1 MMLDFALV
9 LWGFFLGVL
18 PLGGLPPG
26 LAMILGAVVLP
37 FLPLAVR
44 PLWML
49 LAIALS
55 ATTLLV
61 PSGEHVLWSVLGFEL
76 SLYYADALSF
86 PFSLVFHIAAAL
98 AVIYSWHVRSRL
110 ELAAGLA
117 YAGAAIAAVH
127 AGDLLT
133 LFIWWELTAITSV
146 FVLLAAG
153 TYAARQASMRY
164 LVVQVASGVLL
175 LGGAGLFYVENG
187 HIVFTRLTLDSG
199 AGWFILLAFGIK
211 AAFPLL
217 NGWLQDAYPK
227 ATPSGA
233 VILSIFTTKLA
244 IYALARGFA
253 GAEIL
258 IWIGG
263 VMAVVPLVF
272 ILLENDLRRVLA
284 FSLNNQL
291 GFMVVAIGVG
301 TPLALNGA
309 VALAFVH
316 ILYKALLFMAVG
328 NVVYHTG
335 TAKLSELGG
344 LYRQLPMTMLCCVIG
359 VLAMMAT
366 PLLGSFVAKTQIMTA
381 LGGGGDG
388 GGGAE
393 FMVAYLMLLLASA
406 AIHGSIKIPYFTFFA
421 RPNQRNLGKTP
432 MGVGIAMGITAVL
445 CVILGVFPQIF
456 YAILPYAKVKNPYD
470 LSHVTG
476 HLQLLAFA
484 LLAFVVLL
492 RLGLYPPHL
501 RETLL
506 NSDWFYRRLA
516 PQYIKPQMAQIL
528 ALGKASDQR
537 LDTAL
542 ARIIAGA
549 RWIADHPVAGPVIP
563 GPAALVQVLVLLLI
577 IAILYVNLL

>member
-9 LWGFFLGVL
+9 LWGFFLGTL

-26 LAMILGAVVLP
+26 LAMILGAVLLP

-61 PSGEHVLWSVLGFEL
+61 PSGEHVLWSVLGFDL

-117 YAGAAIAAVH
+117 YGGAAIAAVH

-187 HIVFTRLTLDSG
+187 HIVFTHLTLDSG

-258 IWIGG
+258 IWIGV

-301 TPLALNGA
+301 THLAINGA

-316 ILYKALLFMAVG
+316 ILYKSLLFMAVG

-359 VLAMMAT
+359 VLAMMAM

-381 LGGGGDG
+381 LGSGSGGI
-388 GGGAE
+388 E
-393 FMVAYLMLLLASA
+393 FMAVYLMLLLASA

-432 MGVGIAMGITAVL
+432 PGVGIAMGITAVL

>member
-1 MMLDFALV
+1 MMFD
-9 LWGFFLGVL
+9 LGL
-18 PLGGLPPG
+18 PLGLPPG
-26 LAMILGAVVLP
+26 WLPPGLVMMLGAVAVP
-37 FLPLAVR
+37 FLPPLAR
-44 PLWML
+44 PIWML

-55 ATTLLV
+55 ATTLLA
-61 PSGEHVLWSVLGFEL
+61 PTGEHVLWSVLGFEL
-76 SLYYADALSF
+76 SLYYVDGLSF
-86 PFSLVFHIAAAL
+86 PFSLVFHLAAAL
-98 AVIYSWHVRSRL
+98 AVIYSWHVQSRL
-110 ELAAGLA
+110 ELTAGLA

-127 AGDLLT
+127 AGDLLS

-153 TYAARQASMRY
+153 TYAARQAAMRY

-175 LGGAGLFYVENG
+175 LGGAGLFYIENG
-187 HIVFTRLTLDSG
+187 HIVFTMLTLDG
-199 AGWFILLAFGIK
+199 WAGWFILLAFGIK

-253 GAEIL
+253 GTEIL
-258 IWIGG
+258 VWIGA
-263 VMAVVPLVF
+263 VMAVFPLIF
-272 ILLENDLRRVLA
+272 ILIENDLRRVLA

-316 ILYKALLFMAVG
+316 ILYKALLFMALG
-328 NVVYHTG
+328 NVLYQTG
-335 TAKLSELGG
+335 TVKASELGG
-344 LYRQLPMTMLCCVIG
+344 LYRHMPLTMLCCIIG
-359 VLAMMAT
+359 VLAMVAA

-381 LGGGGDG
+381 LGDG
-388 GGGAE
+388 AGGAE
-393 FMVAYLMLLLASA
+393 FIGVYMMLLLASA

-421 RPNQRNLGKTP
+421 RPNQRKVGKTP
-432 MGVGIAMGITAVL
+432 LGMGIAMGATAVL
-445 CVILGVFPQIF
+445 CVVFGMFPWLL

-470 LSHVTG
+470 LSHITG
-476 HLQLLAFA
+476 HLQLLLFA
-484 LLAFVVLL
+484 MLAFVVLL
-492 RLGLYPPHL
+492 RLGLYPPHM

-516 PQYIKPQMAQIL
+516 PKRIKLLMVWVL
-528 ALGKASDQR
+528 TLCKASDQR
-537 LDTAL
+537 LGTAL
-542 ARIIAGA
+542 MRIIAGA
-549 RWIADHPVAGPVIP
+549 RWIANHPIAGPVIP

>member
-1 MMLDFALV
+1 MFELLS
-9 LWGFFLGVL
+9 
-18 PLGGLPPG
+18 GGLPPG
-26 LAMILGAVVLP
+26 LAMMLGAVLIP
-37 FLPLAVR
+37 FLPVLAR
-44 PLWML
+44 PIWML
-49 LAIALS
+49 LTIALS
-55 ATTLLV
+55 ATTLLA
-61 PSGEHVLWSVLGFEL
+61 PSGEHILWSVLEFEL
-76 SLYYADALSF
+76 SLHYVDALSF
-86 PFSLVFHIAAAL
+86 PFSLVFHLAAAL

-110 ELAAGLA
+110 ELTAGQT
-117 YAGAAIAAVH
+117 YAGAAIAALH

-133 LFIWWELTAITSV
+133 LFIWWEFTAITSV

-153 TYAARQASMRY
+153 TYAARQAAMRY

-187 HIVFTRLTLDSG
+187 HIVFTAMTLDSG

-258 IWIGG
+258 IWIGA
-263 VMAVVPLVF
+263 VMAVAPLLF
-272 ILLENDLRRVLA
+272 ILIENDLRRVLA

-301 TPLALNGA
+301 TPLAVNGA

-328 NVVYHTG
+328 NVVHQTG
-335 TAKLSELGG
+335 TAKISELGG
-344 LYRQLPMTMLCCVIG
+344 LYRYMPLTMLCCIIG
-359 VLAMMAT
+359 VLAMVAA

-381 LGGGGDG
+381 LGSG
-388 GGGAE
+388 GGGSGGGA
-393 FMVAYLMLLLASA
+393 FMGAYMMLLLASA

-421 RPNQRNLGKTP
+421 RPNQRKIGKTP
-432 MGVGIAMGITAVL
+432 LGMGIAMGVTAVL
-445 CVILGVFPQIF
+445 CVVLGVFPWLL
-456 YAILPYAKVKNPYD
+456 YAILPYGKVKNPYD
-470 LSHVTG
+470 LSHITG
-476 HLQLLAFA
+476 HLQLLLFA

-492 RLGLYPPHL
+492 RLGLYPPNL
-501 RETLL
+501 RATLL

-516 PQYIKPQMAQIL
+516 AKHIKPLMAWVL
-528 ALGKASDQR
+528 TLGKASDKR
-537 LDTAL
+537 LDAAL
-542 ARIIAGA
+542 ARLIAGA

-577 IAILYVNLL
+577 IAMLYVNLL

>member
-1 MMLDFALV
+1 MLDFALV
-9 LWGFFLGVL
+9 LWGFFLGTL

-26 LAMILGAVVLP
+26 LAMILGAVLLP

-61 PSGEHVLWSVLGFEL
+61 PSGEHVLWSVLGFDL

-117 YAGAAIAAVH
+117 YGGAAIAAVH

-187 HIVFTRLTLDSG
+187 HIVFTHLTLDSG

-258 IWIGG
+258 IWIGV

-301 TPLALNGA
+301 THLAINGA

-316 ILYKALLFMAVG
+316 ILYKSLLFMAVG

-359 VLAMMAT
+359 VLAMMAM

-381 LGGGGDG
+381 LGSGSGGI
-388 GGGAE
+388 E
-393 FMVAYLMLLLASA
+393 FMAVYLMLLLASA

-432 MGVGIAMGITAVL
+432 PGVGIAMGITAVL

>member
-1 MMLDFALV
+1 MMFDFALL
-9 LWGFFLGVL
+9 LWGFFLGTL

-37 FLPLAVR
+37 FLPLAMR

-98 AVIYSWHVRSRL
+98 AVVYSWHVRSRL

-117 YAGAAIAAVH
+117 YGGAAIAAVH

-133 LFIWWELTAITSV
+133 LFIWWEMTAITSV

-153 TYAARQASMRY
+153 TFAARQASMRY

-187 HIVFTRLTLDSG
+187 HIVFTSITLDSG

-258 IWIGG
+258 IWIGV

-316 ILYKALLFMAVG
+316 ILYKSLLFMAVG

-381 LGGGGDG
+381 LGSGSGGI
-388 GGGAE
+388 E
-393 FMVAYLMLLLASA
+393 FMAAYLMLLLASA

-470 LSHVTG
+470 LSHITG
-476 HLQLLAFA
+476 HLQMLAFA
-484 LLAFVVLL
+484 VLAFVVLL

>member
-1 MMLDFALV
+1 MMLDFALL

-26 LAMILGAVVLP
+26 LAMILGAGVLP
-37 FLPLAVR
+37 FLPLAMR

-76 SLYYADALSF
+76 SLHYADALSF

-110 ELAAGLA
+110 ELTAGLA

-133 LFIWWELTAITSV
+133 LFIWWEMTAITSV

-258 IWIGG
+258 IWIGV

-316 ILYKALLFMAVG
+316 ILYKSLLFMAVG

-381 LGGGGDG
+381 LGNGS
-388 GGGAE
+388 GAG
-393 FMVAYLMLLLASA
+393 FMAVYLMLLLASA

-432 MGVGIAMGITAVL
+432 VGVGIAMGITAVL
-445 CVILGVFPQIF
+445 CVVLGVFPQIF

-516 PQYIKPQMAQIL
+516 PQYIKPQMAQAL
-528 ALGKASDQR
+528 ALSKASDQR

>member
-1 MMLDFALV
+1 MMFDFALV

-18 PLGGLPPG
+18 PLGGMPPG
-26 LAMILGAVVLP
+26 LAMILGAAVLP
-37 FLPLAVR
+37 FLPLAMR

-61 PSGEHVLWSVLGFEL
+61 PAGEHLLWSVLGFEL

-117 YAGAAIAAVH
+117 YGGAAIAAVH
-127 AGDLLT
+127 AGDLLS
-133 LFIWWELTAITSV
+133 LFIWWEITAITSV

-258 IWIGG
+258 IWIGV

-301 TPLALNGA
+301 THLAINGA

-359 VLAMMAT
+359 VLAMMAM

-381 LGGGGDG
+381 LGGG
-388 GGGAE
+388 E
-393 FMVAYLMLLLASA
+393 FVVAYLMLLLASA

-432 MGVGIAMGITAVL
+432 AGVGIAMGITAVL

-492 RLGLYPPHL
+492 RLGLYPPNM

>member
-1 MMLDFALV
+1 MLDFALV
-9 LWGFFLGVL
+9 LWGFFLGTL

-187 HIVFTRLTLDSG
+187 HIVFTHLTLDSG

-258 IWIGG
+258 IWIGV

-301 TPLALNGA
+301 TPLAINGA

-316 ILYKALLFMAVG
+316 ILYKSLLFMAVG

-359 VLAMMAT
+359 VLAMMAM

-381 LGGGGDG
+381 LGSGSGGI
-388 GGGAE
+388 E
-393 FMVAYLMLLLASA
+393 FMAVYLMLLLASA

-432 MGVGIAMGITAVL
+432 AGVGIAMGITAVL

-484 LLAFVVLL
+484 VLAFVVLL
-492 RLGLYPPHL
+492 RLGLYPPNLH
-501 RETLL
+501 ETLL

-516 PQYIKPQMAQIL
+516 PQYIKPQMAQAL
-528 ALGKASDQR
+528 ALSKASDQR

-549 RWIADHPVAGPVIP
+549 KWIADHPVAGPVIP

>member
-1 MMLDFALV
+1 MMFDFALV
-9 LWGFFLGVL
+9 LWGFLLGAL

-26 LAMILGAVVLP
+26 LAMILGAVVIP
-37 FLPLAVR
+37 FLPLAMR

-61 PSGEHVLWSVLGFEL
+61 PSGEHVLWSVLGFDL

-117 YAGAAIAAVH
+117 YGGAAIAAVH

-153 TYAARQASMRY
+153 TSAARQASMRY

-187 HIVFTRLTLDSG
+187 HIVFTAITLDSG

-316 ILYKALLFMAVG
+316 ILYKSLLFMAVG

-381 LGGGGDG
+381 LGNGSG
-388 GGGAE
+388 GGGE
-393 FMVAYLMLLLASA
+393 FVVAYLMLLLASA
-406 AIHGSIKIPYFTFFA
+406 GIHGSIKIPYFTFFA
-421 RPNQRNLGKTP
+421 RPNDRSFGKTP
-432 MGVGIAMGITAVL
+432 MGMGIAMGITAVL

-470 LSHVTG
+470 LSHITG
-476 HLQLLAFA
+476 HLQMLAFA
-484 LLAFVVLL
+484 VLAFVVLL
-492 RLGLYPPHL
+492 RLGLYPPNM

>member
-1 MMLDFALV
+1 MLDFALL
-9 LWGFFLGVL
+9 LWGFLLGVL
-18 PLGGLPPG
+18 PLGGMPPG

-37 FLPLAVR
+37 FLPLAMR

-49 LAIALS
+49 LMIALS

-61 PSGEHVLWSVLGFEL
+61 PSGEHLLWSVLGFEL

-117 YAGAAIAAVH
+117 YGGAAIAAVH
-127 AGDLLT
+127 AGDLLS

-258 IWIGG
+258 IWIGV

-301 TPLALNGA
+301 TPLAINGA

-316 ILYKALLFMAVG
+316 ILYKSLLFMAVG

-381 LGGGGDG
+381 LGSGS
-388 GGGAE
+388 GAG
-393 FMVAYLMLLLASA
+393 FMAAYLMLLLASA

-432 MGVGIAMGITAVL
+432 VGVGIAMGITAVL

-470 LSHVTG
+470 LSHITG

-492 RLGLYPPHL
+492 RLGLYPPNM